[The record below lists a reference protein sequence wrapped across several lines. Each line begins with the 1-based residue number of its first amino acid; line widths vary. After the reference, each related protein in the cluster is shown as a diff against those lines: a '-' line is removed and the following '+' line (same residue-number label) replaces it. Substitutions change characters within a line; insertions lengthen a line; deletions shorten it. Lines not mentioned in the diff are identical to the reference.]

1 MDKAYEG
8 KCVLITGATGFIGA
22 LLVKTI
28 SEKLKGVKRIYCLY
42 HSRAPGEATAYDE
55 RVVWIKGDVTQAN
68 WGIPEKPLQSL
79 REQVNIIFHLAA
91 YTRWDVSL
99 QDQVQANTLAALK
112 GAELA
117 STFENLE
124 LFLVTSSYWAQCN
137 RVGAA
142 AIEEQVYQDHSAQAE
157 LDQIMQTGSHPRLSE
172 WPNAYAYAKNLMERL
187 LQQQYPELP
196 MMIARITSVTGAW
209 EYPYKG
215 YCDFSISLPAFIR
228 AVVVGGVK
236 YFPLSMKVAINDMIP
251 VDICVNMLLANA
263 VEPSNGRFEVIN
275 CSSATRNIPTLGDVT
290 EMAGR
295 VSYYADR
302 EAFEQ
307 GLQSLDERQAKL
319 NKVIVN
325 AYGFAMSTRFVFDD
339 TRARR
344 PLTWMSPQAQAHFP
358 IDMDAV
364 DWKAIIT
371 TMKNSLLACA
381 SATVPAKPG
390 VVT

>member
-42 HSRAPGEATAYDE
+42 HSRAPGEASAYDE

-68 WGIPEKPLQSL
+68 WGVAPEPLQSL
-79 REQVNIIFHLAA
+79 REEVNIIFHLAA

-99 QDQVQANTLAALK
+99 QGQVQANTLAALK

-117 STFENLE
+117 TTFKHLE

-142 AIEEQVYQDHSAQAE
+142 VIEEQVYQDHNAQAE

-172 WPNAYAYAKNLMERL
+172 WPNEYAYAKNLMERL
-187 LQQQYPELP
+187 LQQQYPKLP
-196 MMIARITSVTGAW
+196 IMVARVTSVTGAW

-215 YCDFSISLPAFIR
+215 CCDFSISLPALIR

-263 VEPSNGRFEVIN
+263 VEPTNSTFEVIN
-275 CSSATRNIPTLGDVT
+275 CSSATRNIVTMGDVM
-290 EMAGR
+290 EMAGA

-302 EAFEQ
+302 EALEQ
-307 GLQSLDERQAKL
+307 GLQSLNERQAKL
-319 NKVIVN
+319 NRVIVN
-325 AYGFAMSTRFVFDD
+325 AYGFAMSTRFIFDD

-344 PLTWMSPQAQAHFP
+344 PLAWMSPQAQAHFP

-364 DWKAIIT
+364 DWKAIIS
-371 TMKNSLLACA
+371 TMKNTLLA
-381 SATVPAKPG
+381 SAGAAVPAKPG
-390 VVT
+390 VVA

>member
-1 MDKAYEG
+1 MDKAYTG

-22 LLVKTI
+22 LLVKTM
-28 SEKLKGVKRIYCLY
+28 SEKLQGVERIYCLY
-42 HSRAPGEATAYDE
+42 HSRAPGEASTYDK

-68 WGIPEKPLQSL
+68 WGIAEEALQRL
-79 REQVNIIFHLAA
+79 REQVNIVFHLAA
-91 YTRWDVSL
+91 YTRWDTGL
-99 QDQVQANTLAALK
+99 QDQVRANTLAALQ

-117 STFENLE
+117 ATFKKLE

-137 RVGAA
+137 RVGTG
-142 AIEEQVYQDHSAQAE
+142 AIEEQVYQDYNAQAE
-157 LDQIMQTGSHPRLSE
+157 LDQIMHTGSHPRLSE

-187 LQQQYPELP
+187 LHQQYPELP
-196 MMIARITSVTGAW
+196 IMVARITSVTGAW
-209 EYPYKG
+209 DYPYKG

-263 VEPSNGRFEVIN
+263 VEPTNGRFEVIN
-275 CSSATRNIPTLGDVT
+275 CSSATRNIPTLGEVT
-290 EMAGR
+290 EMAGP
-295 VSYYADR
+295 VAYYANR

-307 GLQSLDERQAKL
+307 GLQRLDERQAKL

-325 AYGFAMSTRFVFDD
+325 AYGFAMSTSFSFDD

-344 PLTWMSPQAQAHFP
+344 PLAWMAPEAQARFP

-364 DWKAIIT
+364 DWKSIIT
-371 TMKNSLLACA
+371 TMKTTLLATVATAA
-381 SATVPAKPG
+381 SHKPG
-390 VVT
+390 VIA